1 MAQQEMI
8 LIETLCTHYEIEVS
22 FVDSLHSLGLIEV
35 HTVEQTRFIQEEKVG
50 ELEKMIRIHQDLDVN
65 PEGIDVIL
73 NLLQKVDELKSELAA
88 AKNRLRRYELENK

>member
-88 AKNRLRRYELENK
+88 TKNRLRRYELENK